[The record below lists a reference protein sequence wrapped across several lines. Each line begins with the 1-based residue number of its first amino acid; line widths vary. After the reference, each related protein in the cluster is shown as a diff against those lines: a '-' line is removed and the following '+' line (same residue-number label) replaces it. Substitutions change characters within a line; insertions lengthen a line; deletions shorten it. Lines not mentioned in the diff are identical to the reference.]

1 MEIDM
6 TKVVRLR
13 IGELLRERN
22 MSSLELSEKAKIA
35 PLTARNLA
43 KGRTERVDLD
53 VMGKVCEALNVAPGD
68 LFYLTEESAA

>member
-1 MEIDM
+1 MENDM

-13 IGELLRERN
+13 IGELLNARN
-22 MSSLELSEKAKIA
+22 MSSLDLSEKAKIA

-53 VMGKVCEALNVAPGD
+53 VMGKVCEALEVEPGD
-68 LFYLTEESAA
+68 LFYLVEENAV

>member
-13 IGELLRERN
+13 VGELLRERN
-22 MSSLELSEKAKIA
+22 MSSADLSEKAKIA

-43 KGRTERVDLD
+43 KGRTERVDLV
-53 VMGKVCEALNVAPGD
+53 VMGKICEVLDVAPGD
-68 LFYLTEESAA
+68 LFYLTEETAV